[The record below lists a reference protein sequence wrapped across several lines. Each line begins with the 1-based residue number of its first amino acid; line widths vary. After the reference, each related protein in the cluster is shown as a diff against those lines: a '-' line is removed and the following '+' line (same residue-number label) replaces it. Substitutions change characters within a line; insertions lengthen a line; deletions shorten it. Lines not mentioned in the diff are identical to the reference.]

1 MVQFPRVV
9 AHFCVVAGFLLVH
22 ATQFTVPEA
31 LGRYLALCLVA
42 GLDSVVAGARAHLE
56 GRYEGTSLLLGF
68 LATSV
73 FAVSLASLGDLLGL
87 NLLLAVVVALGLRLF
102 QNLTVLR
109 AHVVSRFL
117 HGRSPAPDTRAA
129 DVL

>member
-1 MVQFPRVV
+1 LVV
-9 AHFCVVAGFLLVH
+9 GFLLVH
-22 ATQFTVPEA
+22 ATEFAVPEA
-31 LGRYLALCLVA
+31 LGRYLALCLLA

-56 GRYEGTSLLLGF
+56 GRFEGTSLLLGF
-68 LATSV
+68 VATSV
-73 FAVSLASLGDLLGL
+73 FALLLAYLGGLIGL

-109 AHVVSRFL
+109 AHLVNRFL